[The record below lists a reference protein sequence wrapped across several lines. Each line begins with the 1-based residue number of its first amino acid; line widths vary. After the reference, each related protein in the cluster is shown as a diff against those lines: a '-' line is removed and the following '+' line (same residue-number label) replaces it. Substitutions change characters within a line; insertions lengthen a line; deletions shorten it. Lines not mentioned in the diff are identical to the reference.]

1 MTTSWQ
7 LDHLRDGVK
16 IKHPSSAKELVS
28 LINSLG
34 RARDIFDYHKCL
46 ARDAFE
52 AFNAT
57 NDPDGMSFA
66 KHILGAEDD
75 EGVLWKAGIVS
86 EANLIAC
93 ISITRSSFDS
103 FGQLVNQ
110 LMVSKP
116 CKGNPY
122 VQDVAQALSH
132 GELKDELTAAIS
144 SEWFAYIQAFMNTM
158 KHRQLITHSPSLSFI
173 DENRGGKVEGFDYK
187 GKYYP
192 ACWVREALEATVQ
205 LQNSLIA
212 CGRALNR
219 VYLCGIN

>member
-1 MTTSWQ
+1 MTAQWK
-7 LDHLRDGVK
+7 LDLLRDGLK
-16 IKHPSSAKELVS
+16 IKHSCNVKELTS

-52 AFNAT
+52 DFNAT
-57 NDPDGMSFA
+57 NDPDGIGFA
-66 KHILGAEDD
+66 SSIFGAVD
-75 EGVLWKAGIVS
+75 EGGVLWKAGIVS

-103 FGQLVNQ
+103 FGQLVN
-110 LMVSKP
+110 LLILAKP
-116 CKGNPY
+116 RNGNPY
-122 VQDVAQALSH
+122 VQDVAKALPH
-132 GELKDELTAAIS
+132 GELKEELAAAIS
-144 SEWFAYIQAFMNTM
+144 SEWFGYIQAFSNTM

-187 GKYYP
+187 GQYHP
-192 ACWVREALEATVQ
+192 ARWVMDALEGTVQ
-205 LQNSLIA
+205 LQNSLVG

-219 VYLCGIN
+219 AYL